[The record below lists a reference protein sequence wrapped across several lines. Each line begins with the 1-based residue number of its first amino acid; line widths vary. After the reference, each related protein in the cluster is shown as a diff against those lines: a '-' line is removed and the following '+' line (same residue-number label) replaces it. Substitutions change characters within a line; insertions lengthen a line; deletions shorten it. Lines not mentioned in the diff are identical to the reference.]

1 MRYEQLRGDVL
12 SLGVGQTA
20 ALGLALFL
28 RQGMTAWMRASSRYI
43 PTIGA
48 GTLTSPATIQDFSLD
63 IRFEMTNIL
72 AGMILGQQQEAL

>member
-12 SLGVGQTA
+12 SLGMGQTA

-28 RQGMTAWMRASSRYI
+28 RKGMTAWMSASSQCI
-43 PTIGA
+43 PTTGT
-48 GTLTSPATIQDFSLD
+48 GTLTSPTTVQGFSLD
-63 IRFEMTNIL
+63 IRFEMTRIL